1 VADVVGSPSYID
13 RINRPRRQR
22 VSSYPEPPP
31 VGSEAETLL
40 GSLER
45 QRATFA
51 YKCADLTAEQMRR
64 TIGASQLT
72 IAGLLKHLAL
82 MEDLNFTG
90 TLVGQSLPSPWAD
103 HETDDLNEH
112 AWRTATDDNPPE
124 LYALWERAVARSRTA
139 VSAALTTGDPGLTF
153 DVRPGVPCSLRR
165 LLVDLI
171 EEYARHTGHADLLR
185 EAIDGRVGEDPPGER
200 YAYSLD

>member
-1 VADVVGSPSYID
+1 M
-13 RINRPRRQR
+13 
-22 VSSYPEPPP
+22 
-31 VGSEAETLL
+31 
-40 GSLER
+40 R

-90 TLVGQSLPSPWAD
+90 TLVGQPLPSPWAD

-112 AWRTATDDNPPE
+112 ARGTATDDKPPV

-139 VSAALTTGDPGLTF
+139 VSAALTTGDPGSTF

-165 LLVDLI
+165 LLVD
-171 EEYARHTGHADLLR
+171 
-185 EAIDGRVGEDPPGER
+185 
-200 YAYSLD
+200 